1 VLLAPGATV
10 LRLAPGFFVR
20 LMFLLLL
27 MRALGRS
34 PLRRTCGWLF
44 EDAVRGDASCR
55 ARVERALDDLER
67 VVRVFALQPPPWP
80 RVLSDAEWRTIRVP
94 CLFLVGEHEKIY
106 SAKAAVLRLERVAP
120 QVKAEIIPGTGH
132 DLMLVNPDLLAGKVL
147 EFLAER
153 EGTSAPAAGQI
164 RPVLTTA

>member
-1 VLLAPGATV
+1 
-10 LRLAPGFFVR
+10 
-20 LMFLLLL
+20 MFLLLL

-34 PLRRTCGWLF
+34 PLRRTCEWLF

-55 ARVERALDDLER
+55 VRVGQVMDDLER

-80 RVLSDAEWRTIRVP
+80 RVLSDAEWRGLRVP

-106 SAKAAVLRLERVAP
+106 SAKAAVRRLKRVAP

-132 DLMLVNPDLLAGKVL
+132 DLLLVNPDLVAGKVL

-153 EGTSAPAAGQI
+153 EGRSAPAAVEI
-164 RPVLTTA
+164 RAAPTTA